1 MSEEPATPAIK
12 DKQANPIAIGIVMTL
27 VALLAPF
34 TVGLS
39 GYDGLYLSM
48 IGILWNFTSSPYYT
62 SLEIANIFTLAIVIP
77 FGFLRLAYAYQM
89 VRFYKGL
96 TTKKRALALGIVS
109 ELPFAILFIP
119 FFIMSFLDQY
129 SPITLAG
136 PTLILLIVGIFI
148 IRFRP
153 PPEILKYGRRCPR
166 KSRGGRRS
174 QRMRDFT
181 LLRAKEL
188 KVTTPLNR

>member
-12 DKQANPIAIGIVMTL
+12 DKQANPITIGIVMTL